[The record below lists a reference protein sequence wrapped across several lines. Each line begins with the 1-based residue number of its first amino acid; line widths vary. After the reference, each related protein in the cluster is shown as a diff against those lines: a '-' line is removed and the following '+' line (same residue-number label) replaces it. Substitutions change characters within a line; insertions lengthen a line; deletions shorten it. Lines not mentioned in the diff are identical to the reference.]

1 MQWPKLTNNLLTPP
15 TMDRLPVRYT
25 NAVLIDEVFKP
36 QIGDFILHPDGSYT
50 ASNGDE
56 DVGQTIDGSHR
67 LITRSFQNW
76 HTHLPMQLNA
86 RDFSDGLA
94 LSDWLAKSIFP
105 TEKRLTP
112 GLASI
117 GAAAA
122 AAEMCKTGSTFAND
136 MYHFPGAIAPVLE
149 SAGLRAIICGPQTQW
164 PPQEGGD
171 NGEVKRELERLLASN
186 SEDNLVQYGVATHA
200 IYTCDQ
206 EVLLSGRD
214 LAKKYDTTL
223 HIHVSETRKEVADSF
238 SATGL
243 YPVEYLDSIG
253 YFIPKKT
260 VCAHGSWVKKSEMR
274 LMAANQ
280 AMLVH
285 CPSSNMKLA
294 CGGTASLPAYLEA
307 GVEVR
312 LGTDGA
318 ASSGS
323 GLDMAHEARMACL
336 VQRHDHWDASAL
348 TAVDAFAMATKGSKD
363 WAVWNLDDIKM
374 SPRGRTNNRH
384 ISNLIYNGAQ
394 CLDLLV
400 AGKVIRQNGKT
411 LTLDESAII
420 KDLNQAVETYYQGVE

>member
-1 MQWPKLTNNLLTPP
+1 MAKIDNQP
-15 TMDRLPVRYT
+15 THPLSMDRLPTRYL
-25 NAVLIDEVFKP
+25 NAVLIDDFATTHL
-36 QIGDFILHPDGSYT
+36 GDFLLHPDGTFSQ
-50 ASNGDE
+50 SNGDE
-56 DVGQTIDGSHR
+56 DVESTIDGTNR

-86 RDFSDGLA
+86 RDFSDGLT

-105 TEKRLTP
+105 TEMRLTP
-112 GLASI
+112 EIAAI

-122 AAEMCKTGSTFAND
+122 AAEMCKTGSSFAND

-149 SAGLRAIICGPQTQW
+149 SAGLRAIVCGPQTQW
-164 PPQEGGD
+164 PPQEDGD
-171 NGEVKRELERLLASN
+171 SGEVKRELERLLAKN
-186 SEDNLVQYGVATHA
+186 SPTNLVQYGVATHA

-214 LAKKYDTTL
+214 LAQKYDTTL

-238 SATGL
+238 EATGL
-243 YPVEYLDSIG
+243 YPVEYLDSID
-253 YFIPKKT
+253 YFIPEKT

-274 LMAANQ
+274 IMAANQ
-280 AMLVH
+280 AILAH

-307 GVEVR
+307 GVDVR

-348 TAVDAFAMATKGSKD
+348 TAANAFKMATKDSKD
-363 WAVWNLDDIKM
+363 WAVWNLNDIKM
-374 SPRGRTNNRH
+374 SPRGRANNRH

-394 CLDLLV
+394 CLDLWV
-400 AGKVIRQNGKT
+400 EGQAIRQNGQT
-411 LTLDESAII
+411 LTLDEPAII
-420 KDLNQAVETYYQGVE
+420 NELNQAVETYYEGIE